1 MNPGVIILLVVI
13 GIGAILYATGNLD
26 FMFKDDDK
34 KPKTTTTTT
43 TPTPLKPP
51 DPDPDPDA
59 PSKGHKVR
67 ITHVDAFD
75 PDAPSDELQLVN
87 LSQVEV
93 YDSSDKN
100 VSSGKTVTGLP
111 GTWDGHSFA
120 SLVDGDTSTVA
131 HTKGTGVHSMTIDLG
146 KETEI
151 DSIVIT
157 NRADCCRPRAIG
169 IRVEILDDD
178 DKVVKTTRQIAKNA
192 KKYTYDFTAT
202 NPVWEYTDE
211 EPYTTTY
218 TYPGAAAIASA
229 AAIAAGAT
237 AAEAAAA
244 AAAAQKAAD
253 DAAAKSAADAAAAK
267 AAADAAAASPYSLDL
282 KTTDW
287 NDRGGGRP
295 IYLNRH
301 HVYCNNDAINQFRLK
316 RNANIIKYEYNC
328 LRGINSA
335 KGQNQFTP
343 ATTRVSSGSSD
354 TRLLRNHDVNCNA
367 SPITDFVLREPGS
380 NQFQYQYRCSTK
392 DHTGQCRNLHTPWN
406 DRHRNNEFL
415 DRHDVKCGTDEALT
429 RFKLVDNLS
438 DKMRYDYTCC
448 KMPV

>member
-43 TPTPLKPP
+43 TPTSLKPP

-157 NRADCCRPRAIG
+157 NRVDCCRPRAIG

-211 EPYTTTY
+211 EPFTPQSPTISTCVG
-218 TYPGAAAIASA
+218 TCPATLPAINSSCRVRTQGDGNLVIYDSASA
-229 AAIAAGAT
+229 VKWAT
-237 AAEAAAA
+237 GTYGRGTA
-244 AAAAQKAAD
+244 
-253 DAAAKSAADAAAAK
+253 
-267 AAADAAAASPYSLDL
+267 PYRSVMQ
-282 KTTDW
+282 TDGNYVLYDSSNTPLW
-287 NDRGGGRP
+287 ATGTNGRGTPPYRVVMQNDCN
-295 IYLNRH
+295 LV
-301 HVYCNNDAINQFRLK
+301 VYDSKDEKLW
-316 RNANIIKYEYNC
+316 ES
-328 LRGINSA
+328 G
-335 KGQNQFTP
+335 T
-343 ATTRVSSGSSD
+343 SS
-354 TRLLRNHDVNCNA
+354 
-367 SPITDFVLREPGS
+367 
-380 NQFQYQYRCSTK
+380 
-392 DHTGQCRNLHTPWN
+392 
-406 DRHRNNEFL
+406 
-415 DRHDVKCGTDEALT
+415 
-429 RFKLVDNLS
+429 
-438 DKMRYDYTCC
+438 
-448 KMPV
+448 